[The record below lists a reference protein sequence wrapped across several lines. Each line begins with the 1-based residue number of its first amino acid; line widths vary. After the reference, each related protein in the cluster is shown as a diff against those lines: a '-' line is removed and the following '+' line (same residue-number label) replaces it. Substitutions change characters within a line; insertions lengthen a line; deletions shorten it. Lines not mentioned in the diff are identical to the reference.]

1 MATWD
6 YVITTAYQTHYSY
19 GNNAQNV
26 VDYLQSQ
33 GYSNGAIVGVLANME
48 HESCINPGQ
57 QEHGYNGSVE
67 RGYGLVQWTPA
78 RTKILAYADSVGGNW
93 YDGDLQMNYF
103 MQNVP
108 ASWIKTSN
116 FPYSYSQFTQ
126 MTDIYLA
133 TRTFFACFER
143 GTFHNDL
150 LTYADYWSSHV
161 DFSGGGGETPVIPP
175 EKPPIYRPNPDI
187 SLEDSIKLIIM
198 MCDTKRKI
206 FDK

>member
-6 YVITTAYQTHYSY
+6 YIITTAYQQHYSY
-19 GNNAQNV
+19 GRNAQNV
-26 VDYLQSQ
+26 VDFLQTR
-33 GYSNGAIVGVLANME
+33 GFTNEAIVGVLANME
-48 HESCINPGQ
+48 HESAINPGQ
-57 QEHGYNGSVE
+57 QEHGYGGSVE

-78 RTKILAYADSVGGNW
+78 NSKILAYADSVGGNW

-103 MQNVP
+103 MINVP
-108 ASWIKTSN
+108 QSWIKTSN
-116 FPYSYSQFTQ
+116 FSYSWEQFKQ

-161 DFSGGGGETPVIPP
+161 SFSGDTPVIPP
-175 EKPPIYRPNPDI
+175 DKPPIYRPNPDI
-187 SLEDSIKLIIM
+187 SLEDSLKIIIL
-198 MCDTKRKI
+198 MCDTARKM

>member
-6 YVITTAYQTHYSY
+6 YVITTAYQQHYSY
-19 GNNAQNV
+19 GRNAQNV
-26 VDYLQSQ
+26 VDYLHTR
-33 GYSNGAIVGVLANME
+33 GFSNESIVGILANME
-48 HESCINPGQ
+48 HESCINCGQ
-57 QEHGYNGSVE
+57 MEHGYNGSVD

-93 YDGDLQMNYF
+93 YDGDLQMDYLMLNA
-103 MQNVP
+103 P

-116 FPYSYSQFTQ
+116 FPYSWEQFKQ

-150 LTYADYWSSHV
+150 LSYADYWSTHV
-161 DFSGGGGETPVIPP
+161 TFSGETPVIPP
-175 EKPPIYRPNPDI
+175 DKPPIYRPNPDI
-187 SLEDSIKLIIM
+187 SLEDSLKIIILM
-198 MCDTKRKI
+198 VDTAKKM

>member
-6 YVITTAYQTHYSY
+6 YIITTAYQQHYSY
-19 GNNAQNV
+19 GRNAQNV
-26 VDYLQSQ
+26 VDFLQTR
-33 GYSNGAIVGVLANME
+33 GFTNEAIVGVLANME
-48 HESCINPGQ
+48 HESAINPGQ
-57 QEHGYNGSVE
+57 QEHGYGGSVE

-78 RTKILAYADSVGGNW
+78 STKILAYADSVGGNW

-103 MQNVP
+103 MINVP
-108 ASWIKTSN
+108 QSWIKTSN
-116 FPYSYSQFTQ
+116 FPYSWEQFKR

-161 DFSGGGGETPVIPP
+161 TFSGETPVIPP
-175 EKPPIYRPNPDI
+175 DKPPIYRPNPDI
-187 SLEDSIKLIIM
+187 SLEDSLKIIIL
-198 MCDTKRKI
+198 MCDTARKM

>member
-6 YVITTAYQTHYSY
+6 YVITTAYQQHYSY
-19 GNNAQNV
+19 GRNAQNV
-26 VDYLQSQ
+26 VDFLQTR
-33 GYSNGAIVGVLANME
+33 GFTNEAIVGVLANME
-48 HESCINPGQ
+48 HESAINPGQ
-57 QEHGYNGSVE
+57 QEHGYGGSVE

-78 RTKILAYADSVGGNW
+78 STKILAYADSVGGNW

-103 MQNVP
+103 MINVP
-108 ASWIKTSN
+108 QSWIKTSN
-116 FPYSYSQFTQ
+116 FPYSWEQFKQ

-161 DFSGGGGETPVIPP
+161 SFSGETPVIPP
-175 EKPPIYRPNPDI
+175 DKPPIYRPNPDI
-187 SLEDSIKLIIM
+187 SLDDSLKIIIL
-198 MCDTKRKI
+198 MCDTAKKM

>member
-6 YVITTAYQTHYSY
+6 YVITTAYQQHYSY
-19 GNNAQNV
+19 GRNAQNV
-26 VDYLQSQ
+26 VDFLQTR
-33 GYSNGAIVGVLANME
+33 GFTNEAIVGVLANME
-48 HESCINPGQ
+48 HESAINPGQ
-57 QEHGYNGSVE
+57 QEHGYGGSVE

-78 RTKILAYADSVGGNW
+78 STKILAYADSVGGNW

-103 MQNVP
+103 MINVP
-108 ASWIKTSN
+108 QSWIKTSN
-116 FPYSYSQFTQ
+116 FPYSWEQFKQ

-161 DFSGGGGETPVIPP
+161 SFSGETPVIPP
-175 EKPPIYRPNPDI
+175 DKPPIYRPNPDI
-187 SLEDSIKLIIM
+187 SLEDSLKIIIL
-198 MCDTKRKI
+198 MCDTAKKM

>member
-1 MATWD
+1 MTTWD
-6 YVITTAYQTHYSY
+6 YVITTAYQPHYSY
-19 GNNAQNV
+19 GRNAQNV
-26 VDYLQSQ
+26 VDYLQTR
-33 GYSNGAIVGVLANME
+33 GFSNESIVGILANME
-48 HESCINPGQ
+48 HESAINPGQ
-57 QEHGYNGSVE
+57 QEHGYGGSVE

-116 FPYSYSQFTQ
+116 FPYTYSQFTQ
-126 MTDIYLA
+126 MSDIYLA

-150 LTYADYWSSHV
+150 LTYADYWSTHV
-161 DFSGGGGETPVIPP
+161 NFSGETPVIPP
-175 EKPPIYRPNPDI
+175 DKPPIYRPNPDI
-187 SLEDSIKLIIM
+187 SLEDSLKIIILM
-198 MCDTKRKI
+198 VDTAKKM

>member
-1 MATWD
+1 MATWN
-6 YVITTAYQTHYSY
+6 YVITTAYQQHYSY
-19 GNNAQNV
+19 GRNAQNV
-26 VDYLQSQ
+26 VDFLQTRGFTNES
-33 GYSNGAIVGVLANME
+33 IVGILANME
-48 HESCINPGQ
+48 HESAINPGQ
-57 QEHGYNGSVE
+57 QEHGYGGSVE

-78 RTKILAYADSVGGNW
+78 STKILAYADSVGGNW

-103 MQNVP
+103 MINVP
-108 ASWIKTSN
+108 QSWIKTSN
-116 FPYSYSQFTQ
+116 FPYSWEQFKR

-161 DFSGGGGETPVIPP
+161 TFSGETPVIPP
-175 EKPPIYRPNPDI
+175 DKPPIYRPNPDI
-187 SLEDSIKLIIM
+187 SLEDSLKIIIL
-198 MCDTKRKI
+198 MCDTARKM